1 MSDERKPMTDMS
13 VDLGNLYKEESF
25 TDLKVASVKQL
36 TPIKVDGTRDES
48 RAIIFIG
55 QTQLMSQMG
64 PVPVQCDI
72 EAESLEEALG
82 KFPEAVQLAVEKMIE
97 EAKEMQ
103 RQEAHKIVIPGQ
115 EQMGKIIT

>member
-1 MSDERKPMTDMS
+1 MSDEKKSMADMS

-72 EAESLEEALG
+72 EAETLEEALG
-82 KFPEAVQLAVEKMIE
+82 KFPAAVQVAVEKMIE

-103 RQEAHKIVIPGQ
+103 RQEASKIVIPGQ

>member
-1 MSDERKPMTDMS
+1 MSDEKKPMTDMS

-25 TDLKVASVKQL
+25 TDLKVASIKQL
-36 TPIKVDGTRDES
+36 TPITVDGERDES
-48 RAIIFIG
+48 RPIIFIG

-72 EAESLEEALG
+72 EAKNLEEALG
-82 KFPEAVQLAVEKMIE
+82 KFPAAVQVAVEKMIE

-103 RQEAHKIVIPGQ
+103 RQEASKIVIPGQ

>member
-55 QTQLMSQMG
+55 QRSS
-64 PVPVQCDI
+64 C
-72 EAESLEEALG
+72 
-82 KFPEAVQLAVEKMIE
+82 
-97 EAKEMQ
+97 
-103 RQEAHKIVIPGQ
+103 HKWVRCLCNVTLRRKVSKKLWVNSRKRSNWPW
-115 EQMGKIIT
+115 KR

>member
-1 MSDERKPMTDMS
+1 MSDEKNPMADMS
-13 VDLGNLYKEESF
+13 VDLSNLYKEESF

-36 TPIKVDGTRDES
+36 TPITVDGARDEN

-64 PVPVQCDI
+64 PVPVQCEI
-72 EAESLEEALG
+72 EAETLEEALG
-82 KFPEAVQLAVEKMIE
+82 KFPAAVQVAVEKMIE

-103 RQEAHKIVIPGQ
+103 RQEANKIVIPGQ